1 MPGSR
6 VYSSRGYNNNR
17 RQEQNDRSQIEAL
30 PLAEKKVLIGPL
42 EPPAGSRPGLG
53 ELWRDFGPT
62 YAANG
67 FIGWLFAV
75 TAPVAIILTVGS
87 QGGLSEAEISSWV
100 FAVFVC
106 NGLITILFCWL
117 YREPLVFFWT
127 IPGAVLVGP
136 ALAHLSFAEVV
147 GAYYLT
153 GLLMFL
159 LSVTGWVRRAMA
171 AVPMPIVMGMVAG
184 VFLRFGLDLVRAL
197 HQDLWI
203 AGPMVAA
210 WIALSVW
217 TTLGRR
223 MPPLIGA
230 LLVGV
235 GAALL
240 DGRFDA
246 ATFASLQVIEP
257 VIQAPAW
264 SLAAAIELVVPL
276 AITVLVVQNG
286 QGIAVLR
293 AVGHQPPVNAIA
305 AACGIGS
312 LVAAVFGGVSSC
324 LTGPTNAI
332 VSSSGE
338 KPRHYTAGIFVG
350 LLALLF
356 GVLAPTFTR
365 FLLDAPAAFV
375 MTLAGLAMLKILQ
388 AAFVTCFSDR
398 YTLGA
403 LTAFLVTVADLP
415 LFNIGAAFWGLI
427 AGIAISRLLEPDD
440 YRGDGNAT

>member
-1 MPGSR
+1 LIAQLEKP
-6 VYSSRGYNNNR
+6 SSK
-17 RQEQNDRSQIEAL
+17 
-30 PLAEKKVLIGPL
+30 P
-42 EPPAGSRPGLG
+42 PGLRRVWG
-53 ELWRDFGPT
+53 DFGAT

-75 TAPVAIILTVGS
+75 TAPVAIILSVGS
-87 QGGLSEAEISSWV
+87 RGGLSEAEIASWV
-100 FAVFVC
+100 FGVFFV
-106 NGLITILFCWL
+106 NGLITIGYCWF
-117 YREPLVFFWT
+117 YRQPLVFFWT

-147 GAYYLT
+147 GAFYLT

-159 LSVTGWVRRAMA
+159 LSVTGWVKRAMA

-197 HQDLWI
+197 HEDLGV
-203 AGPMVAA
+203 AGPMILTWLV
-210 WIALSVW
+210 LSAVP
-217 TTLGRR
+217 TLGRR

-230 LLVGV
+230 LLIGI

-240 DGRFDA
+240 DGRLDSGHF
-246 ATFASLQVIEP
+246 TTLEVIEP
-257 VIQAPAW
+257 VLQTPAW

-286 QGIAVLR
+286 QGVAVLR
-293 AVGHQPPVNAIA
+293 AVGHQPPVNAIT
-305 AACGIGS
+305 AACGFGS
-312 LVAAVFGGVSSC
+312 VVSAAFGGVCTC

-332 VSSSGE
+332 VSSSGIRE
-338 KPRHYTAGIFVG
+338 RHYTAGIFVG
-350 LLALLF
+350 LLALVF
-356 GVLAPTFTR
+356 GLLAPTFTR
-365 FLLDAPAAFV
+365 FLLAAPEAFV

-388 AAFVTCFSDR
+388 AAFVTCFQDR

-403 LTAFLVTVADLP
+403 LIAFLVTVADLP

-427 AGIAISRLLEPDD
+427 AGLVISRLLERQD
-440 YRGDGNAT
+440 YADSD